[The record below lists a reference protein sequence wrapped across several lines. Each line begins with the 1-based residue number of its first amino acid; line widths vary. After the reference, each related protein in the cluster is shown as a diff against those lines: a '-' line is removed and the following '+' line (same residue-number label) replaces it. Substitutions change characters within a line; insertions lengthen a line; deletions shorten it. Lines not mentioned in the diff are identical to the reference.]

1 MAYPEFPL
9 QKWEPPLASG
19 PGYPQSNLKILR
31 GLKASQ
37 DDIDSRAVI
46 NYKKIRSDDVILTL
60 SAAKGKN
67 LYI

>member
-1 MAYPEFPL
+1 L
-9 QKWEPPLASG
+9 G
-19 PGYPQSNLKILR
+19 PGYPQSDLKILR

-37 DDIDSRAVI
+37 DDIDSRVVT

-67 LYI
+67 LGI

>member
-1 MAYPEFPL
+1 MAYAEFPL
-9 QKWEPPLASG
+9 QKGEPPLALG
-19 PGYPQSNLKILR
+19 PGYPQSDLKILR

-37 DDIDSRAVI
+37 DDIDSRVVT

-67 LYI
+67 LGI